1 MGKFYFWP
9 FQIIVFLS
17 IANSLSAQYSIS
29 GSVIN
34 KRTNQP
40 TEGAHVSLKGSI
52 HSTITDEFGRFNLV
66 LPDSNTSVTITH
78 VGFSPMEIIPL
89 RLQNSQV
96 FLSENNYKLEDVVLT
111 SHINSNYLNKIT
123 AVDLNTRPVRSS
135 QELMTIVP
143 GLFIA
148 QHAGGGKAEQ
158 IFLRGF
164 DIDHG
169 TDVQV
174 SVDGLPV
181 NMVSHGHGQGYADLH
196 FLIPELVKNIDYG
209 KGPYYTGHGNLN
221 TAGYVAFQTIDHLE
235 KNRFQIEGGQFNHL
249 RGLAMV
255 NLLSTKQTKQSAYMA
270 AEFMQFDGP
279 FQSPQ
284 NFNRLNVFGKYINQL
299 SAKTKLTFLAS
310 AFSSKWD
317 ASGQVPQRAIDA
329 KLINRFGAIDD
340 TEGGYTGRYNA
351 SVSLASRFTNG
362 HSLESQLYY
371 SRYYFQLFSNFTFF
385 LRDSI
390 NGDQIR
396 QRDERDIV
404 GFNTKYSIPFQVGI
418 TNWKTTFG
426 ASIRHDKTYD
436 TELSYTSNRVFL
448 EHVKL
453 GDITESNAAIFADQK
468 IHYNKWLVNLGARID
483 YLHFNYFDKLATLQ
497 NESQNKAIVSPKLN
511 VQYTFNNKLQAFV
524 KAGKGFHSNDTRVVV
539 ANRGNQILPPAY
551 GTDVGVN
558 YHPTK
563 NLVLNAAVWYLYL
576 QQEFVYVGDE
586 GITEPSGR
594 SERMGIDL
602 AGRYQFSKRFFA
614 DANLNIATARF
625 IDNAKGEDNIPLAP
639 LFTSTGGLSYTSK
652 KGLNGGIRYRY
663 VKDRAANESNSVI
676 ARGYFIVDASIN
688 YTRNKYEIGFSAEN
702 IFNEKWNE
710 AQFDTESRLKDE
722 AAAVS
727 ELHFTPGTPFLLKV
741 KLAVMF

>member
-1 MGKFYFWP
+1 MGKFYFGT
-9 FQIIVFLS
+9 FQIIFLLL

-34 KRTNQP
+34 KRTQSAA
-40 TEGAHVSLKGSI
+40 EGALVFDPVNGL
-52 HSTITDEFGRFNLV
+52 STITDEFGRFNLI
-66 LPDSNTSVTITH
+66 LPDSNASIIITH
-78 VGFSPMEIIPL
+78 VGFLPVELVASNV
-89 RLQNSQV
+89 QNTQILLTES
-96 FLSENNYKLEDVVLT
+96 SYKLQDVVLT
-111 SHINSNYLNKIT
+111 SHINNNYLNKIT
-123 AVDLNTRPVRSS
+123 AVDLNARPVRSS

-221 TAGYVAFQTIDHLE
+221 TAGYVAFQTIENLE

-255 NLLSTKQTKQSAYMA
+255 NLLSPKQTRHSAFVA
-270 AEFMQFDGP
+270 AEYMQFDGP
-279 FQSPQ
+279 FHSAQ

-299 SAKTKLTFLAS
+299 SANTKLTFLAS

-317 ASGQVPQRAIDA
+317 ASGQVPQRAIDT
-329 KLINRFGAIDD
+329 KMIDRFGAIDD

-362 HSLESQLYY
+362 HSLESQLFY

-396 QRDERDIV
+396 QGDERDIV
-404 GFNTKYSIPFQVGI
+404 GFNTKYNIPFNVGNI
-418 TNWKTTFG
+418 NLKTTFG

-436 TELSYTSNRVFL
+436 TELSYTRKRMFL

-468 IHYNKWLVNLGARID
+468 IHYNKWLVNVGARLD
-483 YLHFNYFDKLATLQ
+483 YLHFNYLDKLTILQ
-497 NESQNKAIVSPKLN
+497 NESQNKAIVSPKFN

-586 GITEPSGR
+586 GIIEPSGR
-594 SERMGIDL
+594 SERVGLDL
-602 AGRYQFSKRFFA
+602 SGRYQFSKHLFA
-614 DANLNIATARF
+614 DVNVNMAKARF
-625 IDNAKGEDNIPLAP
+625 IDSEKGEDYIPLAP
-639 LFTSTGGLSYTSK
+639 LFTSTGGLSYTNK
-652 KGLNGGIRYRY
+652 KGWNGGIRYRY
-663 VKDRAANESNSVI
+663 VKDRAANETNSVI
-676 ARGYFIVDASIN
+676 AKGYFIADATIN
-688 YTRNKYEIGFSAEN
+688 YTRAKYEIGLTAEN

-722 AAAVS
+722 AVPVS
-727 ELHFTPGTPFLLKV
+727 ELHFTPGTPFFLKI
-741 KLAVMF
+741 KLAVIL